1 MAAAFGRRRLAF
13 FRSPSGFVF
22 ELMRADAGAG
32 TKNLSSCLETRL
44 TTCALGAGRRWL
56 FVANAPSN
64 DGFGAKHAARYVP
77 HGSFLRLSP
86 VSATRQL
93 SNYCS
98 PAAKGSSSFDC
109 KPRPWTGWT
118 PLATCGA
125 PQTPNILSNGAEF
138 GCLKDINSLRKT
150 DLPLLPQSAAGAPSP
165 FPKYFQGARES
176 GPLTYVLSS
185 LPDRAIGNR
194 SHVPL
199 LRADTIRRNIIYD
212 RFIGSLRP
220 SPSVGPTPRVSPPS
234 PTSGDPTCL
243 PSKMA
248 QFCWPMGLASFAFAA
263 EVPLTARTGQ
273 LIAECARCRL
283 TTAPC

>member
-1 MAAAFGRRRLAF
+1 MGSAQSMPLDMYPTEVFCACL
-13 FRSPSGFVF
+13 PSARPASFQITAHPLRKAL
-22 ELMRADAGAG
+22 ELH
-32 TKNLSSCLETRL
+32 CE
-44 TTCALGAGRRWL
+44 
-56 FVANAPSN
+56 
-64 DGFGAKHAARYVP
+64 
-77 HGSFLRLSP
+77 
-86 VSATRQL
+86 
-93 SNYCS
+93 
-98 PAAKGSSSFDC
+98 
-109 KPRPWTGWT
+109 PRPWTGWT

-165 FPKYFQGARES
+165 FPKYFRGRES

-185 LPDRAIGNR
+185 LPYRAIGNR

-243 PSKMA
+243 PSKIV
-248 QFCWPMGLASFAFAA
+248 QFCWPMGLASFALAHSPA
-263 EVPLTARTGQ
+263 DGANRT
-273 LIAECARCRL
+273 IDCRMRSV
-283 TTAPC
+283 